1 MTRPDATRNPPFP
14 PPGNPPSKWGYSRPG
29 TAGRSSSCPCS
40 TKRKV
45 AASHDVTPYCGLGL
59 DDDTDVSL
67 SNWRLNVLI
76 VIIWKLNCYN
86 CDVFHYDF
94 PLHKYLI
101 HYLSLNHHHFN
112 HRHFL
117 FLMDVSLKF
126 EVSSN
131 NISNVLVLD
140 RIKHHCT
147 CSLKT
152 YFTTSAEKIEISVL
166 VFKNLPKLMT
176 KFAKIVSTSK
186 SFF

>member
-29 TAGRSSSCPCS
+29 TAGKSSSCPCS

-59 DDDTDVSL
+59 SDDTDVSL
-67 SNWRLNVLI
+67 SNWRLIVLI
-76 VIIWKLNCYN
+76 VIIWKLNCYH

-112 HRHFL
+112 HRHF
-117 FLMDVSLKF
+117 FSLMDVSVPCDVKLFKIWISKITVF
-126 EVSSN
+126 N
-131 NISNVLVLD
+131 NISNTCIFVLD
-140 RIKHHCT
+140 KELNINV
-147 CSLKT
+147 
-152 YFTTSAEKIEISVL
+152 A
-166 VFKNLPKLMT
+166 
-176 KFAKIVSTSK
+176 
-186 SFF
+186 